1 MLRANY
7 FLKFITWAA
16 KSRLNPVLDKKISR
30 RGHMNPQENK
40 EKIVEEKFIK
50 KETKKILRHYKS
62 ERIKLLTI
70 LQQIQESL
78 GYIPKEA
85 MLEVASQ
92 LNIPEVDVFGV
103 VTFYNQ
109 FRLHPPGKHQI
120 KVCTGTACHMKGGKI
135 ILDCWERRL
144 RIKVGET
151 TGDRKFSL
159 ERVACVGC
167 CTMAPVTVINEVIYS
182 KVTPTRV
189 DGILRFYQ
197 VERHR

>member
-1 MLRANY
+1 
-7 FLKFITWAA
+7 
-16 KSRLNPVLDKKISR
+16 
-30 RGHMNPQENK
+30 MNPQENK